1 MDFFAGIM
9 NLISQNHL
17 EEVFKALRAFPEGKI
32 VEQDVI
38 LLERRYNEVK
48 QDRLSGLISSDD
60 AGVEKNRICNSLVE
74 LINRLE
80 GKGSQSRNMD
90 LSPEARTLLFEA
102 SRDPGGRVRTY
113 TTKDGWAVQS
123 NNKVLFEGLDS
134 KKRAQWKE
142 ALVELCGQ
150 KLLNQLETLQN
161 QSETYELTSKGF
173 NVAEAIPDQ
182 SAFEDPRFGTF
193 IDPRDN
199 QEYPTLKLCGR
210 IWLARNFNY
219 DVGEGCSYYENDPK
233 LGEKFGRLYSWE
245 AAHRACPPG
254 WRLPELRDWEE
265 LVEYFKGGHGAYG
278 ALLDGGLSGFGAP
291 LGGYGYPDGEFGGL
305 EHWGSYWTGTE
316 GRAKPEDAFFFYFD
330 REHKCSWS
338 MNEKKNRC
346 SVRFVRIGF
355 K

>member
-1 MDFFAGIM
+1 MDSFTIIIE
-9 NLISQNHL
+9 LISKNNL
-17 EEVFKALRAFPEGKI
+17 EGAFEAFKTISSNEKVGREI
-32 VEQDVI
+32 IQ
-38 LLERRYNEVK
+38 LERKYNKIRQERLRGTITREEEGVGEAQICDALLGLFSEVK
-48 QDRLSGLISSDD
+48 LQTL
-60 AGVEKNRICNSLVE
+60 
-74 LINRLE
+74 
-80 GKGSQSRNMD
+80 KGSHLQ
-90 LSPEARTLLFEA
+90 LSHEGRTLLFEA

-134 KKRAQWKE
+134 KQRAQWKE
-142 ALVELCGQ
+142 ALVELCEQ
-150 KLLNQLETLQN
+150 KLLKQLETSQKF
-161 QSETYELTSKGF
+161 SESYELTSKGF
-173 NVAEAIPDQ
+173 DVAEAIPDQ

-330 REHKCSWS
+330 RAHKCSWS